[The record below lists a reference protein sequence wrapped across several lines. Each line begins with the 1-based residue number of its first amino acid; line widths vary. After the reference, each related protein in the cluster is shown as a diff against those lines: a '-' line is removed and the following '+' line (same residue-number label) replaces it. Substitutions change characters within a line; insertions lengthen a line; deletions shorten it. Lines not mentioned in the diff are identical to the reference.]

1 MSDGYD
7 ADLVVIG
14 AGTGGQSVA
23 RACASE
29 GWSVVIVDERPYGGT
44 CALRGCDPKKM
55 LVGVTEAA
63 DWARRMDGRGLRV
76 ERLGF
81 DWSDLMA
88 FKRSFTDQMPDR
100 IEEGLEKHGVETLHG
115 TAAFVG
121 PNEVRIDDR
130 VIAARHVHIA
140 TGARPRTLGIPG
152 EELVSTSTDFLEL
165 EHLPGRITFIGGG
178 FISFEFAHIAKRAGA
193 ASVAI
198 VHRGARPLEGFDPDL
213 VALQTARTR
222 ELGVEVVLG
231 AEATAIER
239 NDDGLILRFDSASGS
254 GSGSGSVES
263 DLVVHGAG
271 RVPDIDSLDLA
282 AGGVGF
288 GPRGVTV
295 NRSMRSVSN
304 PSVFAAG
311 DAADTGAPALTPVSA
326 NEARVAFKNL
336 LAGEDV
342 RTIEYPPIPSVVFTV
357 PPLARVGMLET
368 EAAAAGLDVEVHQR
382 ETGDWYSS
390 LRVAETHTAYKTIV
404 EKGTKRI
411 VGAHVMGPGAEE
423 QINLLAMA
431 MGAGMTANDL
441 KGVVFAY
448 PSFASDLASMI

>member
-7 ADLVVIG
+7 VDLVVIG

-29 GWSVVIVDERPYGGT
+29 GWSVVIVDELPYGGT

-55 LVGVTEAA
+55 LVAVTEAA

-88 FKRSFTDQMPDR
+88 FKRSFTDRMPDR
-100 IEEGLEKHGVETLHG
+100 IEGGLEKHGVETLHG

-121 PNEVRIDDR
+121 PNQIRIDDR
-130 VIAARHVHIA
+130 IINTRHVHIA
-140 TGARPRTLGIPG
+140 TGARPRTLGIRG

-165 EHLPGRITFIGGG
+165 ERLPERITFIGGG

-193 ASVAI
+193 ASVTI
-198 VHRGARPLEGFDPDL
+198 VHRGERPLEGFDPDL
-213 VALQTARTR
+213 VAMQTARNR
-222 ELGVEVVLG
+222 ELGVEVVLD
-231 AEATAIER
+231 AEATAVER
-239 NDDGLILRFDSASGS
+239 NDEGLVLRFDSASGS
-254 GSGSGSVES
+254 ASVAS

-271 RVPDIDSLDLA
+271 RVPNIDGLELK
-282 AGGVGF
+282 AGGVAF
-288 GPRGVTV
+288 GPRGVAV

-336 LAGEDV
+336 LAGEDE

-368 EAAAAGLDVEVHQR
+368 EAEEAGLDVEVHHR

-431 MGAGMTANDL
+431 VGAGMTANDL

-448 PSFASDLASMI
+448 PSFASDLASMV